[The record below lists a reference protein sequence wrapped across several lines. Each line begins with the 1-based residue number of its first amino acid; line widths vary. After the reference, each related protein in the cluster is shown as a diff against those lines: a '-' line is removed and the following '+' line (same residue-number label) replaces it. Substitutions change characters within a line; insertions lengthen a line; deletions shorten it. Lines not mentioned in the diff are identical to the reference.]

1 MYCLVTDNKKYLIYI
16 MKKFSRLKRSS
27 YSVFT
32 IFIFLLIFSV
42 FLGFTFYFVNSI
54 FNQKN
59 EKDTIL
65 NIKNKS
71 RYSESENIAKKMADK
86 FTIENAPNIS
96 ILVTGLGLDKE
107 ITDRALNKLPNSI
120 SLGFL
125 SYSHDLE
132 YLDITNRDLLMNI
145 PMETYDYFFK
155 DNGPYSLICK
165 LGEANNSQRLDY
177 IISKSSNFNGY
188 YTEPYESFTDDIRDL
203 SFLLKK
209 IKETSKY
216 VLYNDPKEIK
226 SYKDVAIKLGMKDKI
241 LKVDII
247 VNKSMSETKLEKR
260 LNDLKL
266 IAKAKGH
273 AIAVVNA
280 NVYNIDILEKWIKR
294 VARSQAYNIISIS
307 ELRDKINE
315 KEMSK

>member
-1 MYCLVTDNKKYLIYI
+1 

-59 EKDTIL
+59 ENDIVF
-65 NIKNKS
+65 NIKNKN
-71 RYSESENIAKKMADK
+71 RGFESENIAKKMADK
-86 FTIENAPNIS
+86 FTITNAPNIS

-107 ITDRALNKLPNSI
+107 ITSSALNKLPNSI

-125 SYSHDLE
+125 SYSHDFE
-132 YLDITNRDLLMNI
+132 YIDTTNRDLLMNI
-145 PMETYDYFFK
+145 PMETYNYFFK

-177 IISKSSNFNGY
+177 IMSKSSNFNGY
-188 YTEPYESFTDDIRDL
+188 YTEAYESFTDDIKDL
-203 SFLLKK
+203 NFLLKK
-209 IKETSKY
+209 INETSKY

-247 VNKSMSETKLEKR
+247 INKSMSETKLEKI

-280 NVYNIDILEKWIKR
+280 NMYNIDILDKWIKR
-294 VARSQAYNIISIS
+294 VAKSLEYNIVSIS
-307 ELRDKINE
+307 ELRDKINA
-315 KEMSK
+315 KTMSK

>member
-1 MYCLVTDNKKYLIYI
+1 

-27 YSVFT
+27 YSIFT
-32 IFIFLLIFSV
+32 VFIFLLIFSI
-42 FLGFTFYFVNSI
+42 FLGFTFYFINSI
-54 FNQKN
+54 FNKKN
-59 EKDTIL
+59 ENDIVL
-65 NIKNKS
+65 NIKNKN
-71 RYSESENIAKKMADK
+71 RGFESENIAKKMADR
-86 FTIENAPNIS
+86 FTIKNAPDIS

-107 ITDRALNKLPNSI
+107 VTNSALNKLPDSI

-125 SYSHDLE
+125 AYSNNLE
-132 YLDITNRDLLMNI
+132 YADITNRDLLMNI

-165 LGEANNSQRLDY
+165 LGEANNSERLNY
-177 IISKSSNFNGY
+177 IMSKSLNFNGY
-188 YTEPYESFTDDIRDL
+188 YTGAYESFTDDIKDL
-203 SFLLKK
+203 DFLLKK
-209 IKETSKY
+209 INETRKY

-247 VNKSMSETKLEKR
+247 INKSMSETKLEKR

-273 AIAVVNA
+273 AIAMINA
-280 NVYNIDILEKWIKR
+280 NIYNIDILEKWIKNI
-294 VARSQAYNIISIS
+294 AKSLEYNIVSVS
-307 ELRDKINE
+307 ELREKINK
-315 KEMSK
+315 KEMSE

>member
-1 MYCLVTDNKKYLIYI
+1 

-32 IFIFLLIFSV
+32 IFVFLLIFSV

-59 EKDTIL
+59 ENDIVFS
-65 NIKNKS
+65 NIKDKN
-71 RYSESENIAKKMADK
+71 RHSESEDIAKKIADK
-86 FTIENAPNIS
+86 LTIKNAPNIS

-107 ITDRALNKLPNSI
+107 VTNSALDKLPNSI

-125 SYSHDLE
+125 SYSHDFK

-145 PMETYDYFFK
+145 PMETYNYFFK

-165 LGEANNSQRLDY
+165 LGEADNLQRLNY
-177 IISKSSNFNGY
+177 IISKSDNFNGY
-188 YTEPYESFTDDIRDL
+188 YSEAYESFTDDIKDL
-203 SFLLKK
+203 NFLLKR
-209 IKETSKY
+209 INETGKY
-216 VLYNDPKEIK
+216 ILYNDPKEIK
-226 SYKDVAIKLGMKDKI
+226 SFKEVAKKIGMEDKI

-247 VNKSMSETKLEKR
+247 VDKSMSEIKFEKR
-260 LNDLKL
+260 LDDLKL

-273 AIAVVNA
+273 AIAIVNA
-280 NVYNIDILEKWIKR
+280 NIYNIDILEKWIKR
-294 VARSQAYNIISIS
+294 VAKSLEYNIVSIS
-307 ELRDKINE
+307 ELKDKINA
-315 KEMSK
+315 KTVSK

>member
-1 MYCLVTDNKKYLIYI
+1 

-32 IFIFLLIFSV
+32 IFIFLLIFSL

-59 EKDTIL
+59 ENDIVF
-65 NIKNKS
+65 NIKNKN
-71 RYSESENIAKKMADK
+71 RGFESENIAKKMADK
-86 FTIENAPNIS
+86 FTIKNAPNIS

-107 ITDRALNKLPNSI
+107 ITSSALNKLPNSI

-125 SYSHDLE
+125 SYSHDFE
-132 YLDITNRDLLMNI
+132 YIDNTNRDLLMNI
-145 PMETYDYFFK
+145 PMETYNYFFK

-177 IISKSSNFNGY
+177 IMSKSSNFNGY
-188 YTEPYESFTDDIRDL
+188 YTEAYESFTDDIKDL
-203 SFLLKK
+203 NFLLKK
-209 IKETSKY
+209 INETSKY

-247 VNKSMSETKLEKR
+247 INKSMSETKLEKR

-280 NVYNIDILEKWIKR
+280 NMYNIDILDKWIKR
-294 VARSQAYNIISIS
+294 VAKSLEYNIVSIS
-307 ELRDKINE
+307 ELRDRINA
-315 KEMSK
+315 KTMSK

>member
-1 MYCLVTDNKKYLIYI
+1 MYCFVTNNKKYLIYT

-32 IFIFLLIFSV
+32 IFIFLLIFSI

-59 EKDTIL
+59 ENGIVF
-65 NIKNKS
+65 NIKNKNGH
-71 RYSESENIAKKMADK
+71 SESENIAKKMADK
-86 FTIENAPNIS
+86 FIIKDAPNIS

-107 ITDRALNKLPNSI
+107 ITNNALNKLPNSI

-125 SYSHDLE
+125 SYSHDFE
-132 YLDITNRDLLMNI
+132 YLDISNRDLLMNI
-145 PMETYDYFFK
+145 PMETYNYFFK

-165 LGEANNSQRLDY
+165 LGEANNSQRLNY

-188 YTEPYESFTDDIRDL
+188 YTEAYESFTDDIRDL
-203 SFLLKK
+203 NFLLKK
-209 IKETSKY
+209 INKTNKY
-216 VLYNDPKEIK
+216 ILYNDPKEIK
-226 SYKDVAIKLGMKDKI
+226 SFNDVAVKLGMKDKI

-247 VNKSMSETKLEKR
+247 INKSMSEAKFENK

-280 NVYNIDILEKWIKR
+280 NIYNIDFLEKWIKR
-294 VARSQAYNIISIS
+294 VAKSLEYNIVSIS
-307 ELRDKINE
+307 DLKDKMSV
-315 KEMSK
+315 KTMSK